1 MKKWIFILLFA
12 CLILSF
18 PQSSAQMASS
28 TGEDG
33 SFSGLPLCQPGVYP
47 SQPDTCLALG
57 PSSFLTQLALEG
69 ISWPMRDLP
78 AVSPDAA
85 LSQLDIPYLVVTK
98 DAIPLYANM
107 DDSTAAQILASGM
120 KYLAIQQRVDNDS
133 GVYYQ
138 LKTGWWVKAGEAGA
152 ACCIYAGRFQ
162 GLTFKQNPPNAFGW
176 IIEGAISRSGP
187 GYSFTETSH
196 SMNRETVVQIYGTQE
211 ADNTTWYRIG
221 LSEWVERRYIR
232 QLVLHTTPPE
242 GVTNN
247 RWIEVNLYEQTLSV
261 YENGNL
267 VFATL
272 IASGM
277 DPFFTRPGL
286 FQIYKKKPLETMS
299 GAFEADRSD
308 FYYLEDV
315 PWTMYYDE
323 ARALHGAYWRA
334 MFGYP
339 QSHGCVNLSPG
350 DSHWLYD
357 WAKEGD
363 WVYIWDPSGET
374 PADPKYYG
382 PGGA

>member
-1 MKKWIFILLFA
+1 
-12 CLILSF
+12 
-18 PQSSAQMASS
+18 
-28 TGEDG
+28 
-33 SFSGLPLCQPGVYP
+33 
-47 SQPDTCLALG
+47 
-57 PSSFLTQLALEG
+57 
-69 ISWPMRDLP
+69 MRDLP
-78 AVSPDAA
+78 AVSPDPA
-85 LSQLDIPYLVVTK
+85 LSQLDTPYLVVTK
-98 DAIPLYANM
+98 DAIPLYASM
-107 DDSTAAQILASGM
+107 EDTTAAQTLASGM

-133 GVYYQ
+133 GVFYQ

-152 ACCIYAGRFQ
+152 SCCIYAGRFQ
-162 GLTFKQNPPNAFGW
+162 GLTFKQNPTNSFGW
-176 IIEGAISRSGP
+176 IIETAISRTGP
-187 GYSFTETSH
+187 GYAFPETSH

-211 ADNTTWYRIG
+211 ADKTTWYRIN
-221 LSEWVERRYIR
+221 LTEWVERRYIR
-232 QLVLHTTPPE
+232 QLVLHTTPPA
-242 GVTNN
+242 GVNN
-247 RWIEVNLYEQTLSV
+247 GRWIEVNLYEQTLSV

-299 GAFEADRSD
+299 GAFEADKSD

-357 WAKEGD
+357 WANEGD
-363 WVYIWDPSGET
+363 WVYIWDPSGQT
-374 PADPKYYG
+374 PADPKFYG